1 MKISLFSETKKI
13 EFFKNEKKNIFY
25 KMEAIVKG
33 KFGFCGREHN
43 VGQGW
48 GHRRTVRNITWRGRV
63 FVSKALE
70 MISNFQTK
78 N

>member
-1 MKISLFSETKKI
+1 
-13 EFFKNEKKNIFY
+13 
-25 KMEAIVKG
+25 MEAIVKG

-48 GHRRTVRNITWRGRV
+48 GHHRTARRITWRGRV
-63 FVSKALE
+63 FVCKALE